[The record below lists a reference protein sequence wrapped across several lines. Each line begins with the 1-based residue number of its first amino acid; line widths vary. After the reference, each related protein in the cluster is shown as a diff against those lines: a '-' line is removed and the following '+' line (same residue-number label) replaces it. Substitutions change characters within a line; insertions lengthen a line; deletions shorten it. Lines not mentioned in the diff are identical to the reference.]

1 MIHTSELWA
10 PGAVRYRRVQGQKPT
25 PKRSSGPWKI
35 GFRCT
40 RLAYSA
46 MTCPA
51 ASFCRKSSHG
61 HKVRGHRRGL
71 RPQKPGCAFFDPQD
85 TMHSEARREPA
96 GTPRALV
103 RSASAAPRQT
113 QRTTCMHP
121 YEPSAPP
128 VGTCRVVASA
138 YALSHVAPST
148 LPSKN
153 CPRDSF
159 PHELVIDYFFCS
171 WSRSTLAGRR
181 GIVSIVAP
189 GDPTC
194 NRVRWAAVRNCH
206 TMMPVPVGPRRAPTH
221 PVPPAPPAP
230 AIVPAEIW
238 YLLNFVHGKWKRQF
252 PTSIVAS
259 VVSYNL
265 RQDFSQKTLPLFLCG
280 LPGSLF
286 WAQKSSKSSGEDRI

>member
-1 MIHTSELWA
+1 M
-10 PGAVRYRRVQGQKPT
+10 QGQKPT
-25 PKRSSGPWKI
+25 PKRSSGPCQI

-46 MTCPA
+46 LTCPA

-138 YALSHVAPST
+138 YALSHVAPDHH
-148 LPSKN
+148 PSLIIPDKFF
-153 CPRDSF
+153 PRTEF
-159 PHELVIDYFFCS
+159 
-171 WSRSTLAGRR
+171 
-181 GIVSIVAP
+181 
-189 GDPTC
+189 
-194 NRVRWAAVRNCH
+194 VRPIHV
-206 TMMPVPVGPRRAPTH
+206 
-221 PVPPAPPAP
+221 
-230 AIVPAEIW
+230 
-238 YLLNFVHGKWKRQF
+238 NFVFERW
-252 PTSIVAS
+252 
-259 VVSYNL
+259 
-265 RQDFSQKTLPLFLCG
+265 
-280 LPGSLF
+280 
-286 WAQKSSKSSGEDRI
+286 SGQRTGRGRAGCS